1 MTTDTRLSA
10 LDSVLDEAVARTTTE
25 RSVVGR
31 VADAVQG
38 SASGVVGRVVDAVR
52 SGPSESDT
60 SRLGNDLFAVVDAL
74 ESSPSLRRAVTDPG
88 TPEQNRQQLVSAVL
102 DGKVSKTAV
111 DIVAEGAAMRWAGG
125 RTFAAAL
132 ERQGARATLMAAEN
146 ADQLENTEDELFR
159 FARLVDGNPGL
170 RNALAD
176 RSVRLA
182 HRQELVGSLLAGK
195 TSDAT
200 IALAKRA
207 VAARERTFGQTIEGY
222 VTLAAAQKNRIV
234 ATVRVA
240 TPLTDEQRER
250 LQRTLRNQVGRDVAI
265 QEVIDENVVGGVR
278 VELGDE
284 VIEGTVASRL
294 HDVRR
299 LFS

>member
-10 LDSVLDEAVARTTTE
+10 LDSVLDEALA
-25 RSVVGR
+25 
-31 VADAVQG
+31 QG
-38 SASGVVGRVVDAVR
+38 TSKHGVVGRVVDAVQR
-52 SGPSESDT
+52 GLAESDA
-60 SRLGNDLFAVVDAL
+60 SRLGGDLFAVVDAL

-88 TPEQNRQQLVSAVL
+88 TPERNRQQLVHAVL
-102 DGKVSKTAV
+102 DGKVSDIAV
-111 DIVAEGAAMRWAGG
+111 NIVAEGAAMRWAGG

-132 ERQGARATLMAAEN
+132 ERQGVRATLTAAEN
-146 ADQLENTEDELFR
+146 TDQLENTEDELFR

-170 RNALAD
+170 RNALAG
-176 RSVRLA
+176 RSVSLA
-182 HRQELVGSLLAGK
+182 HRQELVESLLAGK
-195 TSDAT
+195 ASEAT

-207 VAARERTFGQTIEGY
+207 VAARERTFDQTIEGY

-234 ATVRVA
+234 ATVRV
-240 TPLTDEQRER
+240 TKPLTDEQRER

-265 QEVIDENVVGGVR
+265 QEVIDEHVVGGVR